1 MRIGIIGTG
10 AIGGLLGVKL
20 SLAGET
26 VTLVDIDEQ
35 LHALKQQGLRLL
47 CANGE
52 EQTIYPVKATASMA
66 EAGPQDLVILAVKA
80 YDLLEV
86 TLQLQPMLT
95 PDTIV
100 LPMQNGV
107 PWWYFHKHGGKFQGR
122 HIETVDPG
130 GLIGQHID
138 VERVLGSVVYPA
150 AQIVAP
156 GVIRHVEGNRIV
168 LGELD
173 GADTRRVR
181 QVTDLFNRAGFKSF
195 VLQDIRAEIWL
206 KLMGNLAFNHIC
218 ALTHATMVDVC
229 QFIPTRDLAT
239 RLMEEAQAV
248 ANKLGITLRLPIE
261 KRLEGAERVG
271 MHKPSTLQDVE
282 AGHRL
287 ELSAVIGAVVEL
299 GRLTEVPTPHTD
311 TIYALVRLLDE
322 TLHSKDT
329 VLRMISGQRNTGDM
343 KSDDNELVRT
353 TT

>member
-1 MRIGIIGTG
+1 MRIGIVGAG

-26 VTLVDIDEQ
+26 VTLVDIDAQ
-35 LHALKQQGLRLL
+35 LHAIRQRGLRLL
-47 CANGE
+47 CADGE
-52 EQTIYPVKATASMA
+52 EQTIYPVKATASMV

-86 TLQLQPMLT
+86 ALQLQSMMT
-95 PDTIV
+95 PETIV

-130 GLIGQHID
+130 GLIGQHIE
-138 VERVLGSVVYPA
+138 VERVLGNVVYPA
-150 AQIVAP
+150 AEIVAP
-156 GVIRHVEGNRIV
+156 GVIRHIEGNRLV

-173 GADTRRVR
+173 GTETERVR
-181 QVTDLFNRAGFKSF
+181 QITALLNRAGFKAY

-206 KLMGNLAFNHIC
+206 KLIGNLAFNHIC

-229 QFIPTRDLAT
+229 QFTPTRELAT

-248 ANKLGITLRLPIE
+248 ASKLGITLRLPIE
-261 KRLEGAERVG
+261 KRLKGAERVG
-271 MHKPSTLQDVE
+271 KHKPSTLQDVE

-322 TLHSKDT
+322 TLHSTDAA
-329 VLRMISGQRNTGDM
+329 LRLTPGQHKHG
-343 KSDDNELVRT
+343 KVESDKNKLIRT